1 MQASICPADRQREEE
16 EAASVRMPPLGG
28 KEAFPRL
35 TQSIQTGRRRHSGD
49 PSEAFLSDLRF
60 DIEGRRRGG
69 ALPRLVVF
77 SLLTLPPFI
86 ILTYQKKLNILSGKP
101 CRCRKNFVS
110 LHSIKKYYTK
120 PMDTMTQYVKVLIV
134 CCLLDA
140 VFRGTY
146 TAASLFAD
154 DYVLAQQNDQ
164 WGFRAVASVSP
175 RRVCIS
181 SMVVVSSSNKK

>member
-120 PMDTMTQYVKVLIV
+120 PMDV